1 MHWAVELESF
11 NPKMLW
17 NRLRIIASED
27 IGMANSLVCVV
38 IDVLA
43 RQYFEALEKKK
54 DSKRLFLSHAI
65 LLLAR
70 STKSRIVDN
79 FLLTVYGDIEKGIRL
94 EIPDYALDNH
104 TARGK
109 SKGRGVEFFIK
120 EGTKLVNETMADP
133 YKERAEKILKK

>member
-1 MHWAVELESF
+1 MIQTQLLTERGYDIYELLSALQKDVRRGKEEQAMHWAVE
-11 NPKMLW
+11 
-17 NRLRIIASED
+17 
-27 IGMANSLVCVV
+27 
-38 IDVLA
+38 
-43 RQYFEALEKKK
+43 
-54 DSKRLFLSHAI
+54 
-65 LLLAR
+65 
-70 STKSRIVDN
+70 VDN